1 MLSRQMRPYGKTGS
15 LFPTEFMKGFFGP
28 VGWENWPDHP
38 WFPALSPIR
47 TDIKETAAEYILE
60 AEMPG
65 YEKQDIE
72 VEWQDG
78 QLTIKAQRQQTVDEN
93 ERDYVRRERSYG
105 EVSRSFWVD
114 NIQPERINAEYRD
127 GILKIV
133 LPKAS
138 PARDSKRK
146 IDIN

>member
-1 MLSRQMRPYGKTGS
+1 VNKQMRPYGKPGG
-15 LFPTEFMKGFFGP
+15 LFPTDFMKELFSP
-28 VGWENWPDHP
+28 AGWGNWLDHT

-47 TDIKETAAEYILE
+47 TDIKETATEYILE

-65 YEKQDIE
+65 YEKQDID

-78 QLTIKAQRQQTVDEN
+78 QLIIKAQRQQTVDEN

-138 PARDSKRK
+138 PTREPGRK
-146 IDIN
+146 IEIN

>member
-1 MLSRQMRPYGKTGS
+1 MRPYGKAGG
-15 LFPTEFMKGFFGP
+15 LFPTDFMKGLFAP
-28 VGWENWPDHP
+28 VGWENVMDHP
-38 WFPALSPIR
+38 WLPSLIR
-47 TDIKETAAEYILE
+47 TDIRETADEYILE

-65 YEKQDIE
+65 YDKQDIE

-78 QLTIKAQRQQTVDEN
+78 QLIIKAHRQQSVDEN

-127 GILKIV
+127 GILRIV

-138 PARDSKRK
+138 PTRETGRK

>member
-1 MLSRQMRPYGKTGS
+1 
-15 LFPTEFMKGFFGP
+15 
-28 VGWENWPDHP
+28 
-38 WFPALSPIR
+38 
-47 TDIKETAAEYILE
+47 
-60 AEMPG
+60 MPG

-78 QLTIKAQRQQTVDEN
+78 QLTIRAQRQQTVDEN

-114 NIQPERINAEYRD
+114 NIQPEKINAEYRD

-138 PARDSKRK
+138 PTREPGKK

>member
-1 MLSRQMRPYGKTGS
+1 MNRQMRPYGKPGG
-15 LFPTEFMKGFFGP
+15 LFPTDFMKGLFGP
-28 VGWENWPDHP
+28 AGWGNWLDHP
-38 WFPALSPIR
+38 WLPALSSIR

-78 QLTIKAQRQQTVDEN
+78 QLTIRAQRQQTVDEN

-114 NIQPERINAEYRD
+114 NIQPEKINAEYRD

-138 PARDSKRK
+138 PTREPGKK

>member
-1 MLSRQMRPYGKTGS
+1 MNRQMRPYGKPGG
-15 LFPTEFMKGFFGP
+15 LFPTDFMKGLFCP
-28 VGWENWPDHP
+28 AGWGNWLDHP
-38 WFPALSPIR
+38 WLPALSSIR

-78 QLTIKAQRQQTVDEN
+78 QLTIRAQRQQTVDEN

-114 NIQPERINAEYRD
+114 NIQPEKINAEYRD

-138 PARDSKRK
+138 PTREPGKK